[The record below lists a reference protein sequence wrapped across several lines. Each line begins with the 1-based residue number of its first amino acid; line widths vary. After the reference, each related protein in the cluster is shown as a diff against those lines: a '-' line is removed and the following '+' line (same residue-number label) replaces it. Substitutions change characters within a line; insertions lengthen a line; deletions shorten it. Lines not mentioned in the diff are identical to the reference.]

1 MGIGS
6 PKTLKLEGNLFG
18 RAVVV
23 LIDTGAYHNFI
34 VSSLVKELDLTVLP
48 TKQFGVLVGD
58 GHEVKGRGIC
68 PSIKLEI
75 QGFHLTINCLPFE
88 LGRVD
93 VILGCDC
100 LRTLG
105 KFSINLNSSLLSFRW
120 GQKKV
125 VLKGSSA
132 LATTNVSLKSLLSAV
147 KKEEGDCWILL
158 SVMEEI
164 STNCVSG
171 CPEELEVVL
180 KDFQGLFDVPT
191 ELPPRRQQDHAI
203 RLSPGAQPP
212 NIRP

>member
-1 MGIGS
+1 M
-6 PKTLKLEGNLFG
+6 
-18 RAVVV
+18 
-23 LIDTGAYHNFI
+23 
-34 VSSLVKELDLTVLP
+34 
-48 TKQFGVLVGD
+48 
-58 GHEVKGRGIC
+58 
-68 PSIKLEI
+68 
-75 QGFHLTINCLPFE
+75 
-88 LGRVD
+88 D

-120 GQKKV
+120 GQEKV
-125 VLKGSSA
+125 VLRGSSA

-180 KDFQGLFDVPT
+180 KDFHGLFDVPT